1 MKKCCLLLMIMLL
14 LTGCKENLDY
24 ETMSDV
30 YQQTAVMREIILT
43 LPESAAM
50 PVSTGAAGA
59 LYICDGYSVSV
70 QTMSGGDLNRTL
82 QATTGYT
89 AEQLQLL
96 QQKQGGLTR
105 YDCAWSCAGEGGEL
119 VCRGVILDDG
129 YYHYVLTVL
138 MDAEKAGS
146 LQAQVNAVCASFDA
160 SV

>member
-14 LTGCKENLDY
+14 LTGCKEKMDF

-30 YQQTAVMREIILT
+30 YEQTAVARQIQLT

-50 PVSTGAAGA
+50 PVSTDTDGV
-59 LYICDGYSVSV
+59 LYICEDYSISV

-82 QATTGYT
+82 QAVTGYT
-89 AEQLQLL
+89 EEKLQLL

-105 YDCAWSCAGEGGEL
+105 YDCVWSCAGEGGDT

-138 MDAEKAGS
+138 IDAQNAGQ
-146 LQAQVNAVCASFDA
+146 LQEQVNALCKSFDA
-160 SV
+160 TV